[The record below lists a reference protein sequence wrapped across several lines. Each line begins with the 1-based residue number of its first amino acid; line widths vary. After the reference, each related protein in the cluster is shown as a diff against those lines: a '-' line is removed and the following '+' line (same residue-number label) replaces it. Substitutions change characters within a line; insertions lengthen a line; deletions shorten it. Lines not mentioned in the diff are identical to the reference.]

1 MEMGYNII
9 YIPDGA
15 GVGSDICDLSRRN
28 AIGIRINMKIEFS
41 IKGMTCEDCA
51 GKLER
56 RLKQLNGIEEASVS
70 FTLNNAVIRYDPN
83 ITEPTAIKHIISSSG
98 YTAIAAEGSAAT
110 AFESSRLET
119 VRVVAVGLLLA
130 LSWIIQRLLDVSY
143 TITDSM
149 ALAAIMIGGYPIA
162 SKAIRAVIQKSLN
175 VDVLVTIA
183 ASAAVIIGEYLEAG
197 LVIFIL
203 LLGEFLEAL
212 TVAKTGKAIKGLAS
226 LIPDTVRLLK
236 DNHEIEVSPS
246 EIKIDDIVVV
256 RPGEHIAIDGV
267 IVKGQAT
274 IDQSLITGESIP
286 VEKSVG
292 DEVYSGTI
300 NKMGAIEVR
309 ATKVGRDTT
318 VAKIEKMIM
327 ESQAKK
333 APVERTVDRFARYFV
348 PSILILAVIV
358 YLITLDIHRA
368 ITILIVACPCA
379 LVLGTPT
386 AVVAAIGSAA
396 RRGILIK
403 GGEALEASGRINGI
417 IFDKTG
423 TLTLGI
429 PKVTSIKG
437 IGMCGHKED
446 DILQIAAAAERFS
459 EHPLAGAIL
468 DRAKEQEV
476 VIMAPDDF
484 KVKKGIGVEVK
495 QNGMHI
501 IVGNRG
507 LLKDNN
513 LEISNELEDYIN
525 TREQQGETVLIMV
538 HGTERCTNRD
548 DIKAV
553 EDTCCP
559 KEVCG
564 VLEMIDPPKEQSA
577 EAIQL
582 LRSAGMRIIALY
594 TGDNPRTASSIA
606 NKVGIDEII
615 AELSPE
621 DKANRING
629 LKEQGNV
636 IAMVGDGINDA
647 PALAAADVGVAMG
660 VVGSDIAVHAANVV
674 ILNDD
679 ILSVPRVVAL
689 GKKALFI
696 IKQNLAFALIFNTA
710 MIGLASYGII
720 GMIAAAVFHQAS
732 SLAVILN
739 SMRLLRWK

>member
-1 MEMGYNII
+1 
-9 YIPDGA
+9 
-15 GVGSDICDLSRRN
+15 
-28 AIGIRINMKIEFS
+28 
-41 IKGMTCEDCA
+41 MTCEDCA

-56 RLKQLNGIEEASVS
+56 RLKELKGIEEASVS
-70 FTLNNAVIRYDPN
+70 FMLNNAVIRYNPN
-83 ITEPTAIKHIISSSG
+83 VTEPTVIKQIISSYG
-98 YTAIAAEGSAAT
+98 YTATQAEGSASV
-110 AFESSRLET
+110 AFKPKRLET

-130 LSWIIQRLLDVSY
+130 LSWIIQRLLDVPDV
-143 TITDSM
+143 ITDSM
-149 ALAAIMIGGYPIA
+149 ALAAIIIGGYSIA
-162 SKAIRAVIQKSLN
+162 TKAIRAFIQKSLN
-175 VDVLVTIA
+175 VDLLVIIA
-183 ASAAVIIGEYLEAG
+183 ASAAVVIGEYLEAG

-212 TVAKTGKAIKGLAS
+212 TVSKTGKAIKGLAS
-226 LIPDTVRLLK
+226 LIPDTVKLLK
-236 DNHEIEVSPS
+236 DSHEIEVAPS
-246 EIKIDDIVVV
+246 EIKIDDIIVV

-267 IVKGQAT
+267 IVKGEAT

-286 VEKSVG
+286 VERSVG

-318 VAKIEKMIM
+318 VAKIEKMIV

-348 PSILILAVIV
+348 PTILILAVIV

-368 ITILIVACPCA
+368 ITLLIVACPCA

-403 GGEALEASGRINGI
+403 GGEALEASGRINRI

-423 TLTLGI
+423 TLTLGK

-437 IGMCGHKED
+437 VGKCGHKEE
-446 DILQIAAAAERFS
+446 DILQLAAAAERFS

-468 DRAKEQEV
+468 DRAKEQDV

-484 KVKKGIGVEVK
+484 KVKKGVGVEVR

-507 LLKDNN
+507 LLRDNY
-513 LEISNELEDYIN
+513 LELSPELEDYMN
-525 TREQQGETVLIMV
+525 TKEQQGETALIIV
-538 HGTERCTNRD
+538 HGIEPCNSAVVMNSAD
-548 DIKAV
+548 DI
-553 EDTCCP
+553 CCP

-564 VLEMIDPPKEQSA
+564 VLELIDPPREQSG
-577 EAIQL
+577 EAMRL
-582 LRSAGMRIIALY
+582 LRSGGARIIALY
-594 TGDNPRTASSIA
+594 TGDNPRTASAIA
-606 NKVGIDEII
+606 HKVGIDEVI

-629 LKEQGNV
+629 LKGQGNV

-647 PALAAADVGVAMG
+647 PALAAADVGIAMG
-660 VVGSDIAVHAANVV
+660 VVGSDIAVQAANIV

-679 ILSVPRVVAL
+679 ILSVPRITAL
-689 GKKALFI
+689 GKKALSI
-696 IKQNLAFALIFNTA
+696 IKQNLAFALIFNTV

-739 SMRLLRWK
+739 SMRLLRWERGG

>member
-1 MEMGYNII
+1 M
-9 YIPDGA
+9 
-15 GVGSDICDLSRRN
+15 LH
-28 AIGIRINMKIEFS
+28 KIEFS

-56 RLKQLNGIEEASVS
+56 RLKELKGIEEASVS
-70 FTLNNAVIRYDPN
+70 FMLNNAVIRYNPN
-83 ITEPTAIKHIISSSG
+83 VTEPTAIKHIISSSG
-98 YTAIAAEGSAAT
+98 YTAIAAEGSASA
-110 AFESSRLET
+110 AFESNRLET

-130 LSWIIQRLLDVSY
+130 LSWIIQRLSDVPSS
-143 TITDSM
+143 ITDSM
-149 ALAAIMIGGYPIA
+149 ALAAIIIGGYPIA
-162 SKAIRAVIQKSLN
+162 SKAIKALIQKSLN
-175 VDVLVTIA
+175 VDLLVIIA
-183 ASAAVIIGEYLEAG
+183 ASAAVVIGEYLEAG
-197 LVIFIL
+197 IVIFIL

-212 TVAKTGKAIKGLAS
+212 TVSKTGKAIKGLAS
-226 LIPDTVRLLK
+226 LIPDTVKLLK
-236 DNHEIEVSPS
+236 DNHEIEVPPS
-246 EIKIDDIVVV
+246 EIKIDDIIVV
-256 RPGEHIAIDGV
+256 RPGEHIAIDGI

-286 VEKSVG
+286 VERSVG

-348 PSILILAVIV
+348 PTILILALIV
-358 YLITLDIHRA
+358 YFVTLDIHRA
-368 ITILIVACPCA
+368 ITLLIVACPCA

-423 TLTLGI
+423 TLTLGK

-437 IGMCGHKED
+437 VGECGHREE
-446 DILQIAAAAERFS
+446 DILQLAAAAERFS

-468 DRAKEQEV
+468 DMAKEQDV
-476 VIMAPDDF
+476 AIMAPDDF
-484 KVKKGIGVEVK
+484 KVKKGVGVEVR

-507 LLKDNN
+507 LLRDNDIE
-513 LEISNELEDYIN
+513 LSPELEDYMN
-525 TREQQGETVLIMV
+525 TKEQQGETALIIV
-538 HGTERCTNRD
+538 HGIEPCNNAEGIKIAG
-548 DIKAV
+548 DI
-553 EDTCCP
+553 CCP

-564 VLEMIDPPKEQSA
+564 VLELIDPPREQSA
-577 EAIQL
+577 AAIQL
-582 LRSAGMRIIALY
+582 LRSGGAQIIALY
-594 TGDNPRTASSIA
+594 TGDNPRTASAIA
-606 NKVGIDEII
+606 HKVGIDEVI
-615 AELSPE
+615 ARLSPE

-629 LKEQGNV
+629 LKEQGNI

-647 PALAAADVGVAMG
+647 PALAAADVGIAMG
-660 VVGSDIAVHAANVV
+660 VIGSDIAVQAANVV

-679 ILSVPRVVAL
+679 ILSVPRITAL
-689 GKKALFI
+689 GRKALFI
-696 IKQNLAFALIFNTA
+696 IKQNLAFAVIFNTA

-720 GMIAAAVFHQAS
+720 GMIAAAVFHQTS

-739 SMRLLRWK
+739 SMRLLRWKKGG